1 MLHIEQVAYYA
12 QESSKELNI
21 TKYDI
26 YGSAI
31 EETSIEVDRGNPK
44 QLQVSN
50 RSSVIVRVWNM
61 VRVMARINI
70 SRRTTRVGVWI
81 MFLSIIIINI

>member
-50 RSSVIVRVWNM
+50 RSSVIVRVWNKNGKIG
-61 VRVMARINI
+61 V
-70 SRRTTRVGVWI
+70 TTTTDLDKIGI
-81 MFLSIIIINI
+81 KLALQTAKDAS